1 MTGSPASESPAAEP
15 VAPVVPLVGSPNRML
30 AVVIGTIYV
39 ALGALGLLSTGGIG
53 FFSTHGVLLFG
64 LFEVNDFHN
73 VAHIVIGSALLMAGL
88 STLPAAR
95 TLNRIVG
102 TLYLVIG
109 LAGLYVVGTPF
120 NVLAFNL
127 QDHVLHFA
135 TAILL
140 LAASLGTEQASR
152 ARRG

>member
-1 MTGSPASESPAAEP
+1 LTDATAPAVTLAH
-15 VAPVVPLVGSPNRML
+15 SPNRML
-30 AVVIGTIYV
+30 AVVLGSVYV
-39 ALGALGLLSTGGIG
+39 VLGGLGFVVTGGIG
-53 FFSTHGVLLFG
+53 FFSTHGGLLFG

-73 VAHIVIGSALLMAGL
+73 IAHIVIGSALVMAGL
-88 STLPAAR
+88 SSLPAAR

-102 TLYLVIG
+102 TLYLLIG

-140 LAASLGTEQASR
+140 LAASLGAEQPPR
-152 ARRG
+152 PRRG

>member
-1 MTGSPASESPAAEP
+1 MTESSAP
-15 VAPVVPLVGSPNRML
+15 VATLAGSPNRML
-30 AVVIGTIYV
+30 ALVTGAVYVV
-39 ALGALGLLSTGGIG
+39 LGALGFLVTGGIG
-53 FFSTHGVLLFG
+53 FFSTRGGLLLG

-88 STLPAAR
+88 SSLAAAR
-95 TLNRIVG
+95 MINRIVG
-102 TLYLVIG
+102 TTYLIIG

-120 NVLAFNL
+120 NVLALNL

-135 TAILL
+135 TAIML
-140 LAASLGTEQASR
+140 LAASLGTEQAPR

>member
-1 MTGSPASESPAAEP
+1 MSDAT
-15 VAPVVPLVGSPNRML
+15 APSVTLAHSPNRML
-30 AVVIGTIYV
+30 AVVVGSVYV
-39 ALGALGLLSTGGIG
+39 VLGGLGFVVTGGVG
-53 FFSTHGVLLFG
+53 FFSTHGRLLFG

-73 VAHIVIGSALLMAGL
+73 IAHIVIGSALIMAAL
-88 STLPAAR
+88 SSLPAAR

-140 LAASLGTEQASR
+140 LAASLGTEQPSR
-152 ARRG
+152 RRG